1 MSNKKLPTAQE
12 EHEEKVDQVTDMITA
27 EDLVEQAVYTAN
39 APKCC
44 SEEQRADNML
54 GMLGANVMDGS
65 IYHKE
70 EDHPHEKSAEKP
82 TVKIQAYNKE
92 WNLIPE
98 VAVLVVPDFMGT
110 KQHNIGLNLYC
121 ESEDGLEPFATL
133 TKNFGEFIGLKNCA
147 YVDLN
152 NCPFATQLLE
162 QGVAVDTGLTKQ
174 SGFCTYPLWQ
184 FNEEFLKSADS
195 KLYEL
200 YSQKY
205 DEYMESMNP
214 SEDESP
220 DLKM

>member
-70 EDHPHEKSAEKP
+70 DDHPHETSAEKP
-82 TVKIQAYNKE
+82 TVKIQAYDKE

-98 VAVLVVPDFMGT
+98 VAVLVVPDFMGS

-121 ESEDGLEPFATL
+121 ESEDGL
-133 TKNFGEFIGLKNCA
+133 
-147 YVDLN
+147 
-152 NCPFATQLLE
+152 
-162 QGVAVDTGLTKQ
+162 
-174 SGFCTYPLWQ
+174 
-184 FNEEFLKSADS
+184 
-195 KLYEL
+195 
-200 YSQKY
+200 
-205 DEYMESMNP
+205 
-214 SEDESP
+214 
-220 DLKM
+220 

>member
-1 MSNKKLPTAQE
+1 MSNKKIVSAQE
-12 EHEEKVDQVTDMITA
+12 EHEEKVDRATEMITA
-27 EDLVEQAVYTAN
+27 EDLVEQAVYAAH

-44 SEEQRADNML
+44 SEEQRVDNML

-70 EDHPHEKSAEKP
+70 EDHPHEEGAEKLK
-82 TVKIQAYNKE
+82 VKIQAYDKE

-98 VAVLVVPDFMGT
+98 VAVFVVPDFMGS

-121 ESEDGLEPFATL
+121 ESEDGIEPFATL
-133 TKNFGEFIGLKNCA
+133 TKNFDEFIGLKNCA

-184 FNEEFLKSADS
+184 FNEDFLKSADS

-205 DEYMESMNP
+205 DEYMESITP